1 MSQLV
6 PHLLLRT
13 DRAVSHAAETLRS
26 AGYMV
31 SKIDDDAI
39 TETLAGESHVD
50 AVVVELPVLRAITL
64 ARRIEAQYGG
74 DVVLLIIASPAE
86 TVRRALAS
94 VPVLSPALIA
104 DDLVSAVDLAF
115 VARQLR
121 RTG

>member
-13 DRAVSHAAETLRS
+13 DRGVSQASETLRS

-31 SKIDDDAI
+31 SKVDDDALF
-39 TETLAGESHVD
+39 ETLAGESHVD
-50 AVVVELPVLRAITL
+50 GVVIELPVLRSIAL
-64 ARRIEAQYGG
+64 AKRMEVRYGQRM
-74 DVVLLIIASPAE
+74 LMLIIASPAE
-86 TVRRALAS
+86 TVRRALPAGS
-94 VPVLSPALIA
+94 VLSPAAIA
-104 DDLVSAVDLAF
+104 DDLISVIDLAF

>member
-6 PHLLLRT
+6 PHLLLRS
-13 DRAVSHAAETLRS
+13 DRAVSHAAEMLRS

-31 SKIDDDAI
+31 SEIDDDAI
-39 TETLAGESHVD
+39 AEMLAGESHVD
-50 AVVVELPVLRAITL
+50 AVVVELPVLRAIAL
-64 ARRIEAQYGG
+64 ARRIEARYGG
-74 DVVLLIIASPAE
+74 DVVLLIITSPVE

-94 VPVLSPALIA
+94 VPVLSPAAIA

-121 RTG
+121 HTG